1 MQKTD
6 RTETTKN
13 TTSRDAVKNTKIK
26 DSGAKLIFRDPV
38 LCAQFL
44 RGYTD
49 IELLKDVQPEDIEDI
64 TEQFLPLLQE
74 ARDSDSVKKIHL
86 KGNSDIDTLY
96 VIALIE
102 HQTKVDFDMSFRI
115 LRYIVYILRDYAS
128 EMEKIHEGITSTKA
142 FRYPPVLPIVFY
154 DGTERWTASLD
165 FKDRTALSDLLG
177 MHIPSFQYIVVPLS
191 EFSNQELIDKQDEL
205 SLIMLIDKLRSS
217 AEFHKLKEIPE
228 EYLDNISQNSP
239 ESLLKLISKIIAA
252 FLHRLNVPQ
261 DEIGEFTDQIERR
274 DFTML
279 FENFEAYDV
288 QAERKKARELGMA
301 EGLAEGRA
309 TGLAEGRAEGRAEGH
324 AEGRATGLAEGRAA
338 GLLAGR
344 SESILDVLE
353 DLGPVSSEI
362 REQILSEKNLDTLKI
377 WNKGAAKV
385 ESVDEF
391 VEKFLKGRW
400 TSGSDD
406 DSSHF

>member
-1 MQKTD
+1 M
-6 RTETTKN
+6 
-13 TTSRDAVKNTKIK
+13 
-26 DSGAKLIFRDPV
+26 
-38 LCAQFL
+38 
-44 RGYTD
+44 
-49 IELLKDVQPEDIEDI
+49 
-64 TEQFLPLLQE
+64 
-74 ARDSDSVKKIHL
+74 
-86 KGNSDIDTLY
+86 
-96 VIALIE
+96 
-102 HQTKVDFDMSFRI
+102 
-115 LRYIVYILRDYAS
+115 
-128 EMEKIHEGITSTKA
+128 
-142 FRYPPVLPIVFY
+142 
-154 DGTERWTASLD
+154 
-165 FKDRTALSDLLG
+165 
-177 MHIPSFQYIVVPLS
+177 
-191 EFSNQELIDKQDEL
+191 
-205 SLIMLIDKLRSS
+205 IMLIDKLRSS

-228 EYLDNISQNSP
+228 EYLENISQNSP

-309 TGLAEGRAEGRAEGH
+309 TGLAEGRA
-324 AEGRATGLAEGRAA
+324 A

-344 SESILDVLE
+344 AESILDLLE

-362 REQILSEKNLDTLKI
+362 REQILSEKDLDTLKI

-391 VEKFLKGRW
+391 VEKFLKGK
-400 TSGSDD
+400 
-406 DSSHF
+406 

>member
-1 MQKTD
+1 M
-6 RTETTKN
+6 
-13 TTSRDAVKNTKIK
+13 
-26 DSGAKLIFRDPV
+26 
-38 LCAQFL
+38 
-44 RGYTD
+44 
-49 IELLKDVQPEDIEDI
+49 
-64 TEQFLPLLQE
+64 
-74 ARDSDSVKKIHL
+74 
-86 KGNSDIDTLY
+86 
-96 VIALIE
+96 
-102 HQTKVDFDMSFRI
+102 
-115 LRYIVYILRDYAS
+115 
-128 EMEKIHEGITSTKA
+128 
-142 FRYPPVLPIVFY
+142 
-154 DGTERWTASLD
+154 
-165 FKDRTALSDLLG
+165 
-177 MHIPSFQYIVVPLS
+177 
-191 EFSNQELIDKQDEL
+191 
-205 SLIMLIDKLRSS
+205 IMLIDKLCSS

-391 VEKFLKGRW
+391 VEKFLKGR
-400 TSGSDD
+400 
-406 DSSHF
+406 

>member
-1 MQKTD
+1 
-6 RTETTKN
+6 
-13 TTSRDAVKNTKIK
+13 
-26 DSGAKLIFRDPV
+26 
-38 LCAQFL
+38 
-44 RGYTD
+44 
-49 IELLKDVQPEDIEDI
+49 
-64 TEQFLPLLQE
+64 
-74 ARDSDSVKKIHL
+74 
-86 KGNSDIDTLY
+86 
-96 VIALIE
+96 
-102 HQTKVDFDMSFRI
+102 
-115 LRYIVYILRDYAS
+115 
-128 EMEKIHEGITSTKA
+128 
-142 FRYPPVLPIVFY
+142 
-154 DGTERWTASLD
+154 
-165 FKDRTALSDLLG
+165 

-324 AEGRATGLAEGRAA
+324 AEGHAEGRATGLAEGRAA

-391 VEKFLKGRW
+391 VEKFLKGR
-400 TSGSDD
+400 
-406 DSSHF
+406 

>member
-1 MQKTD
+1 M
-6 RTETTKN
+6 
-13 TTSRDAVKNTKIK
+13 
-26 DSGAKLIFRDPV
+26 
-38 LCAQFL
+38 
-44 RGYTD
+44 
-49 IELLKDVQPEDIEDI
+49 
-64 TEQFLPLLQE
+64 
-74 ARDSDSVKKIHL
+74 
-86 KGNSDIDTLY
+86 
-96 VIALIE
+96 
-102 HQTKVDFDMSFRI
+102 
-115 LRYIVYILRDYAS
+115 
-128 EMEKIHEGITSTKA
+128 
-142 FRYPPVLPIVFY
+142 LPIVFY

-228 EYLDNISQNSP
+228 EYLENISQNSP

-301 EGLAEGRA
+301 EGLAEGLAEGHA
-309 TGLAEGRAEGRAEGH
+309 TGLAEGRV
-324 AEGRATGLAEGRAA
+324 A

-362 REQILSEKNLDTLKI
+362 REQILSEKDLDTLKI

-385 ESVDEF
+385 DSVDEF
-391 VEKFLKGRW
+391 VEKFLKGK
-400 TSGSDD
+400 
-406 DSSHF
+406 

>member
-1 MQKTD
+1 M
-6 RTETTKN
+6 
-13 TTSRDAVKNTKIK
+13 
-26 DSGAKLIFRDPV
+26 
-38 LCAQFL
+38 
-44 RGYTD
+44 
-49 IELLKDVQPEDIEDI
+49 
-64 TEQFLPLLQE
+64 
-74 ARDSDSVKKIHL
+74 
-86 KGNSDIDTLY
+86 
-96 VIALIE
+96 
-102 HQTKVDFDMSFRI
+102 
-115 LRYIVYILRDYAS
+115 
-128 EMEKIHEGITSTKA
+128 
-142 FRYPPVLPIVFY
+142 LPIVFY

-228 EYLDNISQNSP
+228 EYLENISQNSP

-309 TGLAEGRAEGRAEGH
+309 TGLAEGRA
-324 AEGRATGLAEGRAA
+324 A

-344 SESILDVLE
+344 AESILDLLG

-362 REQILSEKNLDTLKI
+362 REQILSEKDLDTLKI

-391 VEKFLKGRW
+391 VEKFLKGK
-400 TSGSDD
+400 
-406 DSSHF
+406 

>member
-115 LRYIVYILRDYAS
+115 LRYIVYILTDYAS

-191 EFSNQELIDKQDEL
+191 EFSKLATPISNGGLIL
-205 SLIMLIDKLRSS
+205 TPPGYS
-217 AEFHKLKEIPE
+217 
-228 EYLDNISQNSP
+228 
-239 ESLLKLISKIIAA
+239 
-252 FLHRLNVPQ
+252 
-261 DEIGEFTDQIERR
+261 
-274 DFTML
+274 
-279 FENFEAYDV
+279 
-288 QAERKKARELGMA
+288 
-301 EGLAEGRA
+301 
-309 TGLAEGRAEGRAEGH
+309 TG
-324 AEGRATGLAEGRAA
+324 
-338 GLLAGR
+338 
-344 SESILDVLE
+344 
-353 DLGPVSSEI
+353 I
-362 REQILSEKNLDTLKI
+362 R
-377 WNKGAAKV
+377 
-385 ESVDEF
+385 
-391 VEKFLKGRW
+391 
-400 TSGSDD
+400 
-406 DSSHF
+406 

>member
-26 DSGAKLIFRDPV
+26 DIGAKLIFRDPV

-115 LRYIVYILRDYAS
+115 LRYIVYILTDYAS

-391 VEKFLKGRW
+391 VEKFLKGR
-400 TSGSDD
+400 
-406 DSSHF
+406 

>member
-1 MQKTD
+1 MSDVMAANPQHYNIGGFSYGT
-6 RTETTKN
+6 
-13 TTSRDAVKNTKIK
+13 
-26 DSGAKLIFRDPV
+26 
-38 LCAQFL
+38 LCNA
-44 RGYTD
+44 
-49 IELLKDVQPEDIEDI
+49 
-64 TEQFLPLLQE
+64 
-74 ARDSDSVKKIHL
+74 
-86 KGNSDIDTLY
+86 
-96 VIALIE
+96 
-102 HQTKVDFDMSFRI
+102 
-115 LRYIVYILRDYAS
+115 
-128 EMEKIHEGITSTKA
+128 
-142 FRYPPVLPIVFY
+142 
-154 DGTERWTASLD
+154 TASP
-165 FKDRTALSDLLG
+165 
-177 MHIPSFQYIVVPLS
+177 IPPSQMGVCELF
-191 EFSNQELIDKQDEL
+191 NQELIDKQDEL

-301 EGLAEGRA
+301 EGLAEGHA
-309 TGLAEGRAEGRAEGH
+309 TGLAEGRV
-324 AEGRATGLAEGRAA
+324 A

-362 REQILSEKNLDTLKI
+362 REQILSEKDLDTLKV

-391 VEKFLKGRW
+391 VEKFLKGR
-400 TSGSDD
+400 
-406 DSSHF
+406 

>member
-1 MQKTD
+1 MSDVMAANPQHYNIGGFSYGT
-6 RTETTKN
+6 
-13 TTSRDAVKNTKIK
+13 
-26 DSGAKLIFRDPV
+26 
-38 LCAQFL
+38 LCNA
-44 RGYTD
+44 
-49 IELLKDVQPEDIEDI
+49 
-64 TEQFLPLLQE
+64 
-74 ARDSDSVKKIHL
+74 
-86 KGNSDIDTLY
+86 
-96 VIALIE
+96 
-102 HQTKVDFDMSFRI
+102 
-115 LRYIVYILRDYAS
+115 
-128 EMEKIHEGITSTKA
+128 
-142 FRYPPVLPIVFY
+142 
-154 DGTERWTASLD
+154 TASP
-165 FKDRTALSDLLG
+165 
-177 MHIPSFQYIVVPLS
+177 IPPSQMGVCELF
-191 EFSNQELIDKQDEL
+191 NQELIDKQDEL

-391 VEKFLKGRW
+391 VEKFLKGR
-400 TSGSDD
+400 
-406 DSSHF
+406 

>member
-26 DSGAKLIFRDPV
+26 DNGAKLIFRDPV

-86 KGNSDIDTLY
+86 KGNSYIDTLY

-115 LRYIVYILRDYAS
+115 LRYIVYILTDYAS

-391 VEKFLKGRW
+391 VEKFLKGR
-400 TSGSDD
+400 
-406 DSSHF
+406 

>member
-1 MQKTD
+1 MSDVMAANPQHYNIGGFSYGT
-6 RTETTKN
+6 
-13 TTSRDAVKNTKIK
+13 
-26 DSGAKLIFRDPV
+26 
-38 LCAQFL
+38 LCNA
-44 RGYTD
+44 
-49 IELLKDVQPEDIEDI
+49 
-64 TEQFLPLLQE
+64 
-74 ARDSDSVKKIHL
+74 
-86 KGNSDIDTLY
+86 
-96 VIALIE
+96 
-102 HQTKVDFDMSFRI
+102 
-115 LRYIVYILRDYAS
+115 
-128 EMEKIHEGITSTKA
+128 
-142 FRYPPVLPIVFY
+142 
-154 DGTERWTASLD
+154 TASP
-165 FKDRTALSDLLG
+165 
-177 MHIPSFQYIVVPLS
+177 IPPSQMGVCELF
-191 EFSNQELIDKQDEL
+191 NQELIDKQDEL

-228 EYLDNISQNSP
+228 EYLENISQNSP

-301 EGLAEGRA
+301 EGLAEGHA
-309 TGLAEGRAEGRAEGH
+309 TGLAEGRV
-324 AEGRATGLAEGRAA
+324 A

-362 REQILSEKNLDTLKI
+362 REQILSEKDLDTLKV

-391 VEKFLKGRW
+391 VEKFLKGR
-400 TSGSDD
+400 
-406 DSSHF
+406 